1 MADLKNSTTIVIQK
15 DQRTRE
21 PPTAVLK
28 ASGNKPSHRG
38 HCAGVYLLASAA
50 QQNRFRHVY
59 IHYTDNDTVD
69 SYLYDILHPIVLA
82 AVLKMW
88 SEERK
93 KKIENDIYTK

>member
-1 MADLKNSTTIVIQK
+1 M
-15 DQRTRE
+15 
-21 PPTAVLK
+21 
-28 ASGNKPSHRG
+28 
-38 HCAGVYLLASAA
+38 
-50 QQNRFRHVY
+50 Y
-59 IHYTDNDTVD
+59 ISITDNDTVD